1 MDKVAGVGVP
11 KHGVLTVLSST
22 ESTTYRPK
30 SAPSLHPA
38 RARRAVLTL
47 VLSSFMLCSTM
58 GCETK
63 QDLPPTQRI
72 DSLEDKQARRD
83 ADALRKNLPAL
94 LDALARSNGRGVTT
108 LASTLE
114 VSAQSELPASS
125 HPNLPGLRTLYA
137 ANAMELRW
145 FEKEAPYD
153 LSPEGLSWVSALKE
167 VERTHGIFDEE
178 FELAT
183 IQQALATLNEPR
195 PSLEVDLDE
204 AQQEAL
210 TSWFETHA
218 SAYEADADNARLLEA
233 LLAEQ
238 GPLAVFEPSIAAL
251 SEHYARQYKALHEA
265 DLLLSSA
272 LMTYARRMRFQ
283 NKAWQRDA
291 KARHKEE
298 DTQNADAQIGS
309 SSEEDSAQAAK
320 KETPPTLSPEKLA
333 EAAIKPF
340 FTRAD
345 DAAPS
350 LPALLESLQPPFE
363 QYGRLTKA
371 YQRYQDIVAQ
381 GGWQELPESV
391 VGLKPGSSGP
401 AVTLLKQRLRAEK
414 MWDGDDSETYDKAL
428 AEAVKHYQ
436 HTHQIWEKGF
446 ITKET
451 WRSMNIPAYRRM
463 LRIRY
468 SLERWRNLRIG
479 PDEDYIYVNI
489 PDFHAELWS
498 GQERELRFRVVT
510 GSARKEWNPKTR
522 KHERPQATKLF
533 SDTMEYVVFN
543 PYWNVP
549 KGIVESEISPK
560 LEENPDYLE
569 ENFYEWHDLPSGNR
583 IMRQTPG
590 VHNALGLVKFLFPN
604 DHNIYLHDTNQKGYF
619 DYPIRAFSHGCI
631 RVQEPMKLAEFLLKR
646 DGQWSSDL
654 IARHT
659 KPGGGES
666 WITLKKPLPVHI
678 EYVVVRVDDEGHAH
692 FLADIYNLE
701 AKPMTDIS
709 AKDRAYGVAS
719 LARSLSSAK
728 QDKIALNP

>member
-1 MDKVAGVGVP
+1 MLASNDRVT
-11 KHGVLTVLSST
+11 HRLSPALWHNK
-22 ESTTYRPK
+22 RRNR
-30 SAPSLHPA
+30 PSLLIA
-38 RARRAVLTL
+38 LSFACLSLLSTL
-47 VLSSFMLCSTM
+47 

-63 QDLPPTQRI
+63 QDPPPTQQI
-72 DSLEDKQARRD
+72 DSLKDRQARRD

-94 LDALARSNGRGVTT
+94 LDALAQARGQKDSGSLVS
-108 LASTLE
+108 ALE
-114 VSAQSELPASS
+114 VSAQSQLPAST

-137 ANAMELRW
+137 GQKMQWRW
-145 FEKEAPYD
+145 FSTAPPHE
-153 LSPEGLSWVSALKE
+153 LSPEGLSWVSTLGE
-167 VERTHGIFDEE
+167 IEQTHGIFDEA
-178 FELAT
+178 FELPT
-183 IQQALATLNEPR
+183 IQQSLATLDEPL
-195 PSLEVDLDE
+195 PALDVSLDE
-204 AQQEAL
+204 TQQDEL
-210 TSWFETHA
+210 TTWFESHA
-218 SAYEADADNARLLEA
+218 SAFEGDSDNARLLEA

-238 GPLAVFEPSIAAL
+238 GPLSELAPTIAAL
-251 SEHYARQYKALHEA
+251 SEHYARKHEALHRA
-265 DLLLSSA
+265 DILLSSA

-283 NKAWQRDA
+283 NKAWQRDRL
-291 KARHKEE
+291 ARHKEE
-298 DTQNADAQIGS
+298 DAQNADAQIGAS
-309 SSEEDSAQAAK
+309 TDEKEATQPTESKAQA
-320 KETPPTLSPEKLA
+320 SPEKLA
-333 EAAIKPF
+333 EQAIRPF
-340 FTRAD
+340 FLRETD
-345 DAAPS
+345 EAPS
-350 LPALLESLQPPFE
+350 LTSLLESLQPPFE
-363 QYGRLTKA
+363 QYGRLVRA
-371 YQRYQDIVAQ
+371 YQRYQEIVAQ
-381 GGWQELPESV
+381 GGWSELPESV
-391 VGLKPGSSGP
+391 VGLKVGSSGKG
-401 AVTLLKQRLRAEK
+401 VVLLKERLRAEK
-414 MWDGDDSETYDKAL
+414 MWEGDDSETFDRELEK
-428 AEAVKHYQ
+428 AVKHYQ

-446 ITKET
+446 VTRET

-498 GQERELRFRVVT
+498 GQNRELRFRVVT

-522 KHERPQATKLF
+522 KHERPLATKLF

-549 KGIVESEISPK
+549 KGIVEGEITPK

-590 VHNALGLVKFLFPN
+590 EHNALGLVKFLFPN
-604 DHNIYLHDTNQKGYF
+604 DHNIYLHDTNQKGFF

-631 RVQEPMKLAEFLLKR
+631 RVQEPMKLAEALLKR
-646 DGQWSSDL
+646 DGQWSADM

-666 WITLKKPLPVHI
+666 WISLKKPLPVHI

-709 AKDRAYGVAS
+709 ARERAYGVAG

-728 QDKIALNP
+728 QDKVALNQ